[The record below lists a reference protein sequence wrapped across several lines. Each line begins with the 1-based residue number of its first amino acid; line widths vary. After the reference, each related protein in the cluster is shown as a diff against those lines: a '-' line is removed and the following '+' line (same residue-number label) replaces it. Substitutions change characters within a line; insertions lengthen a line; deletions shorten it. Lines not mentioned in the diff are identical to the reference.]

1 MSKMQAF
8 FNPKLG
14 FIDLSKIHNQNWF
27 CLFFM
32 LHSCEMNVVLFIRL
46 HSIID
51 WARFMKVEDLQNSY
65 ANSVTQ
71 NSAPV
76 DKNSAPV
83 NENTTSNIL
92 NAIVKQKHELNTSG
106 TI

>member
-1 MSKMQAF
+1 
-8 FNPKLG
+8 
-14 FIDLSKIHNQNWF
+14 
-27 CLFFM
+27 
-32 LHSCEMNVVLFIRL
+32 
-46 HSIID
+46 
-51 WARFMKVEDLQNSY
+51 MKVEDLQNSY